1 METTPAPS
9 QADADR
15 LARLFA
21 DQPNESGIH
30 VAPAFRMANRF
41 DMPLGRGS
49 EMTITSGGADR
60 IDRDR

>member
-1 METTPAPS
+1 
-9 QADADR
+9 
-15 LARLFA
+15 
-21 DQPNESGIH
+21 
-30 VAPAFRMANRF
+30 MANRF